1 MDTENFKR
9 KIIPQQ
15 PAMQRAAEQLL
26 GNPEAAADAVQ
37 DTVISLWQHRHQ
49 IDKVQHYEAY
59 CITLVRNRCI
69 DQLRRQHP
77 NTSLDEAVL
86 LAADAPS
93 CARIEERY
101 QETMRNI
108 RRLPERQQQVLRMKF
123 EEEKDN
129 REIAVSGP
137 IPRPHAEKQAE
148 QTLAN
153 LVKEVPLPAAETSA
167 TETAAMKTLL
177 TETPAETVQP
187 ADTAIVPHTEHNREI
202 YTIQTLIRYAE
213 PEKEEEKT
221 EAVRIFRLFRPNRN
235 LFLRELLTINL
246 SINTH
251 EEQ

>member
-9 KIIPQQ
+9 KIIPLQ

-129 REIAVSGP
+129 REIAESLQMSLT
-137 IPRPHAEKQAE
+137 HLYA
-148 QTLAN
+148 TLSRAYKN
-153 LVKEVPLPAAETSA
+153 L
-167 TETAAMKTLL
+167 
-177 TETPAETVQP
+177 
-187 ADTAIVPHTEHNREI
+187 REM
-202 YTIQTLIRYAE
+202 A
-213 PEKEEEKT
+213 KNKT
-221 EAVRIFRLFRPNRN
+221 EKA
-235 LFLRELLTINL
+235 
-246 SINTH
+246 
-251 EEQ
+251 